1 MQTVLDD
8 RTATRRR
15 SPWTWLRLVV
25 GATILGLLV
34 WRLGTDAFLDPLQRI
49 DGWSLAA
56 AAGIAVPTTV
66 CCAWRWRLVSRGLGS
81 EVPMRSAVAAYYR
94 SQFLNTVLPGGVLG
108 DVNRAVRHGRD
119 VGDVSHGLRAVAWER
134 TAGQVVQVA
143 VTIVILLL
151 LPSPVHAVMPA
162 VAVAVLALLICAALL
177 WHALP
182 GRLPAKLGRIAW
194 LLVTDVRDGL
204 LARHAWPGVALA
216 SVLAVAGHAATFL
229 IAAHTA
235 GTTISLTRMLPLTVL
250 VLMAMSVPTNIAGW
264 GPREGVAA
272 WAFAL
277 EGLGAAQGIATTV
290 VYGVMA
296 IVATLPG
303 AALLLAGS
311 LRPGPVAV
319 TATVRH
325 RTRSPQ

>member
-1 MQTVLDD
+1 
-8 RTATRRR
+8 
-15 SPWTWLRLVV
+15 
-25 GATILGLLV
+25 
-34 WRLGTDAFLDPLQRI
+34 
-49 DGWSLAA
+49 
-56 AAGIAVPTTV
+56 
-66 CCAWRWRLVSRGLGS
+66 
-81 EVPMRSAVAAYYR
+81 
-94 SQFLNTVLPGGVLG
+94 
-108 DVNRAVRHGRD
+108 
-119 VGDVSHGLRAVAWER
+119 
-134 TAGQVVQVA
+134 
-143 VTIVILLL
+143 
-151 LPSPVHAVMPA
+151 
-162 VAVAVLALLICAALL
+162 
-177 WHALP
+177 
-182 GRLPAKLGRIAW
+182 
-194 LLVTDVRDGL
+194 
-204 LARHAWPGVALA
+204 
-216 SVLAVAGHAATFL
+216 
-229 IAAHTA
+229 
-235 GTTISLTRMLPLTVL
+235 MLPLTVL